1 LLWVGEEIGLRIKV
15 MKFFSLISNP
25 LRMASGLCRRI
36 SRGKTFHA
44 ILEMGKMVAIIGVAF
59 LLSQGYFFPSA
70 QSSQTEPFKVAQ
82 VREDFSPP
90 KASTHDPDVKEIL
103 NLAAMIR
110 FITNEQLSEGK
121 SLRYAGLIFHAS
133 KRYGVNPIEI
143 IALITAESRF
153 KEGSINAK
161 TGDYGLGQVN
171 WVHWGKDLGLTHQ
184 DLLDPAINIY
194 MTCHIFNYFG
204 KDFGKYNR
212 GHGVKSRAYVLN
224 IKGIVS
230 SLNAFAQLNLEEVS

>member
-1 LLWVGEEIGLRIKV
+1 
-15 MKFFSLISNP
+15 MKYCNFISIP
-25 LRMASGLCRRI
+25 LRTALGLCRRI

-44 ILEMGKMVAIIGVAF
+44 ILEMGKMVAIIATAF
-59 LLSQGYFFPSA
+59 FLSQGYFFPSA
-70 QSSQTEPFKVAQ
+70 QSSQTETFKVSE

-90 KASTHDPDVKEIL
+90 KASTSDPNVKEIL

-121 SLRYAGLIFHAS
+121 ALRYAGLIFHAS
-133 KRYGVNPIEI
+133 KRYGVNPLEI

-153 KEGSINAK
+153 KEGSINSK

-224 IKGIVS
+224 IKGIIS
-230 SLNAFAQLNLEEVS
+230 SLNAFAQMNLEEVS

>member
-1 LLWVGEEIGLRIKV
+1 MAVIIAIA
-15 MKFFSLISNP
+15 FF
-25 LRMASGLCRRI
+25 
-36 SRGKTFHA
+36 
-44 ILEMGKMVAIIGVAF
+44 
-59 LLSQGYFFPSA
+59 LSQEYFFPSVRSVQGETFA
-70 QSSQTEPFKVAQ
+70 V
-82 VREDFSPP
+82 VREDFSLP
-90 KASTHDPDVKEIL
+90 KAFTPDPNVKEIL

-110 FITNEQLSEGK
+110 FITNDQVSEGK
-121 SLRYAGLIFHAS
+121 ALRYAGLIFHAAQ
-133 KRYGVNPIEI
+133 KYGVNPLEI
-143 IALITAESRF
+143 IALIMAESRF

-194 MTCHIFNYFG
+194 MTCHIYNYFG

-224 IKGIVS
+224 VKSFLS
-230 SLNAFAQLNLEEVS
+230 SLNAFAQLNQEEAS

>member
-1 LLWVGEEIGLRIKV
+1 
-15 MKFFSLISNP
+15 MKFFSHMSIP
-25 LRMASGLCRRI
+25 LRTALGLCRRI

-44 ILEMGKMVAIIGVAF
+44 ILEMGKMAAIIGIAF

-70 QSSQTEPFKVAQ
+70 QSSQTEIFKVTE
-82 VREDFSPP
+82 VREDFSAP
-90 KASTHDPDVKEIL
+90 KASTPAPDVKEIL

-110 FITNEQLSEGK
+110 FITNDQVSGGK
-121 SLRYAGLIFHAS
+121 ALRYAGLIFHAS
-133 KRYGVNPIEI
+133 KRYGVNPLEI
-143 IALITAESRF
+143 IALIMAESRF

-194 MTCHIFNYFG
+194 LTCHIFNYFG

-224 IKGIVS
+224 IKGIIS

>member
-1 LLWVGEEIGLRIKV
+1 

-25 LRMASGLCRRI
+25 LRTPLGLCRRI
-36 SRGKTFHA
+36 FRGKTFHA
-44 ILEMGKMVAIIGVAF
+44 ILEIGKLAAIIAVAVF
-59 LLSQGYFFPSA
+59 LSQKYFFPPA
-70 QSSQTEPFKVAQ
+70 QSSQGETLKGETFKE

-90 KASTHDPDVKEIL
+90 KASTPDPNVKEIL
-103 NLAAMIR
+103 NLAALIR

-121 SLRYAGLIFHAS
+121 ALRYAGLIFHAS
-133 KRYGVNPIEI
+133 QKYGVNPLEI
-143 IALITAESRF
+143 IALIMAESRF
-153 KEGSINAK
+153 KESSINAK
-161 TGDYGLGQVN
+161 TGDYGLGQIN

-224 IKGIVS
+224 IKGILS
-230 SLNAFAQLNLEEVS
+230 SLNAFAQLNQEEVS

>member
-1 LLWVGEEIGLRIKV
+1 
-15 MKFFSLISNP
+15 MKYFNIMSTP
-25 LRMASGLCRRI
+25 LRTVLGLCGRI

-44 ILEMGKMVAIIGVAF
+44 ILEMGKMVAIIGIAF

-70 QSSQTEPFKVAQ
+70 QSSQTETFKVSEI
-82 VREDFSPP
+82 REDFSLR
-90 KASTHDPDVKEIL
+90 KASTPDPNVKEIL

-110 FITNEQLSEGK
+110 FITNEQLSEGRA
-121 SLRYAGLIFHAS
+121 LRYAGLIFHSS
-133 KRYGVNPIEI
+133 KRYGVNPLEI
-143 IALITAESRF
+143 IALIMAESTF

-224 IKGIVS
+224 VKGFLS
-230 SLNAFAQLNLEEVS
+230 SLNAFAQLNQEEAS

>member
-1 LLWVGEEIGLRIKV
+1 
-15 MKFFSLISNP
+15 MKFFSFISIP
-25 LRMASGLCRRI
+25 LRAPLGLCRRI

-44 ILEMGKMVAIIGVAF
+44 ILEMGKMVFIIVIAF
-59 LLSQGYFFPSA
+59 FLSQEYFFPSA
-70 QSSQTEPFKVAQ
+70 QSIQGATFAG
-82 VREDFSPP
+82 VREDFSLP
-90 KASTHDPDVKEIL
+90 KAFTPDPNVKEIL

-110 FITNEQLSEGK
+110 FITNEQLSEGRA
-121 SLRYAGLIFHAS
+121 LRYAGLIFHAS
-133 KRYGVNPIEI
+133 QKYGVNPLEI
-143 IALITAESRF
+143 IALVMAESRF

-194 MTCHIFNYFG
+194 MTCHIYNYFG

-224 IKGIVS
+224 VKGFLS
-230 SLNAFAQLNLEEVS
+230 SLNAFAQLNQEEAS

>member
-1 LLWVGEEIGLRIKV
+1 L
-15 MKFFSLISNP
+15 
-25 LRMASGLCRRI
+25 GLCRRI

-44 ILEMGKMVAIIGVAF
+44 ILEIGKMAVIIAIAF
-59 LLSQGYFFPSA
+59 FLSQEYFSPSV
-70 QSSQTEPFKVAQ
+70 QSVQGETFAV
-82 VREDFSPP
+82 VREDFSLP
-90 KASTHDPDVKEIL
+90 KVFTPDPNVKEIL

-110 FITNEQLSEGK
+110 FITNEQVSEGK
-121 SLRYAGLIFHAS
+121 ALRYAGLIFHAAQ
-133 KRYGVNPIEI
+133 KYGVNPLEI
-143 IALITAESRF
+143 IALIMAESRF

-194 MTCHIFNYFG
+194 MTCHIYNYFG

-224 IKGIVS
+224 VKSFLS
-230 SLNAFAQLNLEEVS
+230 SLNAFAKLNQEEAS

>member
-1 LLWVGEEIGLRIKV
+1 

-25 LRMASGLCRRI
+25 LRTPLGLCRRI
-36 SRGKTFHA
+36 FRGKTFHA
-44 ILEMGKMVAIIGVAF
+44 ILEIGKLAAIIAVAVF
-59 LLSQGYFFPSA
+59 LSQKYFFPPA
-70 QSSQTEPFKVAQ
+70 QSSQKQTFKVAE

-90 KASTHDPDVKEIL
+90 NKASTHDPSVKEIL

-121 SLRYAGLIFHAS
+121 ALRYAGLIFHAS
-133 KRYGVNPIEI
+133 QKYGVNPLEI
-143 IALITAESRF
+143 IALIMAESRF
-153 KEGSINAK
+153 KESSINAK
-161 TGDYGLGQVN
+161 TGDYGLGQIN

-224 IKGIVS
+224 IKGILS
-230 SLNAFAQLNLEEVS
+230 SLNAFAQLNQEEVS

>member
-1 LLWVGEEIGLRIKV
+1 
-15 MKFFSLISNP
+15 
-25 LRMASGLCRRI
+25 LCRRI

-44 ILEMGKMVAIIGVAF
+44 ILEMGKMVAIIATAF
-59 LLSQGYFFPSA
+59 FLSQGYFFPSA
-70 QSSQTEPFKVAQ
+70 QSSQTETFKVSE

-90 KASTHDPDVKEIL
+90 KASTPDPNIKEIL

-121 SLRYAGLIFHAS
+121 ALRYAGLIFHAS
-133 KRYGVNPIEI
+133 KRYGVNPLEI

-153 KEGSINAK
+153 REGSINAK

-224 IKGIVS
+224 IKGIIS
-230 SLNAFAQLNLEEVS
+230 SLNAFAQMNLEEVS

>member
-1 LLWVGEEIGLRIKV
+1 
-15 MKFFSLISNP
+15 MKYFNLMSIP
-25 LRMASGLCRRI
+25 LRTALGLCRRI

-44 ILEMGKMVAIIGVAF
+44 ILEMGKMGAILAVAF
-59 LLSQGYFFPSA
+59 FLSQEYFFPSA
-70 QSSQTEPFKVAQ
+70 QSSQRETFTFTE

-90 KASTHDPDVKEIL
+90 KASTHDPSVKEIL

-110 FITNEQLSEGK
+110 FITNDQLSEGK
-121 SLRYAGLIFHAS
+121 ALRYAGLIFHAS
-133 KRYGVNPIEI
+133 QKYGVNPLEI
-143 IALITAESRF
+143 IALIMAESRF

-161 TGDYGLGQVN
+161 TGDYGLGQIN

-194 MTCHIFNYFG
+194 MTCHVYNYFG

-224 IKGIVS
+224 VKGFLS
-230 SLNAFAQLNLEEVS
+230 SLNAFAQMNREEVS